1 MKKLVI
7 HLDGASRGNPG
18 PAAIGI
24 VINNEKGKVISEIK
38 KYIGESTNNVA
49 EYRALIC
56 ALEETKKYNPTSAIF
71 YLDSELLVNQING
84 IYRTRDKDLIPL
96 LQKVRKLSNKFPQ
109 IKFQY
114 IPREKNKRADK
125 LANLAINLAVL

>member
-1 MKKLVI
+1 MKKLII

-18 PAAIGI
+18 PAAIGV
-24 VINNEKGKVISEIK
+24 VISNEKEKVILEIK
-38 KYIGESTNNVA
+38 EYIGKFTNNVA
-49 EYRALIC
+49 EYRALIR

-71 YLDSELLVNQING
+71 YLDSELLINQING
-84 IYRTRDKDLIPL
+84 IYRTRNKDLIPL

>member
-1 MKKLVI
+1 MKKLII

-18 PAAIGI
+18 PAAIGV
-24 VINNEKGKVISEIK
+24 VISNEKGKVILEIK
-38 KYIGESTNNVA
+38 EYIGKSTNNVA
-49 EYRALIC
+49 EYRALIR

-71 YLDSELLVNQING
+71 YLDSELLINQING
-84 IYRTRDKDLIPL
+84 IYRTRNKDLIPL

>member
-1 MKKLVI
+1 MKKLII

-24 VINNEKGKVISEIK
+24 VISNEKGKVISEIK
-38 KYIGESTNNVA
+38 EYIGKSTNNVA
-49 EYRALIC
+49 EYRALIR
-56 ALEETKKYNPTSAIF
+56 ALEETKKYNPASAIF
-71 YLDSELLVNQING
+71 HLDSELLINQING